1 MKCWVKTLAILA
13 ILSAPLAL
21 AEDFVTVKGKV
32 YKDATIIR
40 VEADG
45 IVLRTK
51 TGISKVY
58 FVELPKDVQER
69 FRPTPTAT
77 AAPQHEPIK
86 VKEQAAQKTSR
97 IRFLIFFAGGLLLIL
112 GVVFA
117 IVLRGFD
124 SHQERKSE

>member
-1 MKCWVKTLAILA
+1 VKCWAKTLAILA

-45 IVLRTK
+45 VVLRTK

-69 FRPTPTAT
+69 FRPTPAKT
-77 AAPQHEPIK
+77 AAAQREPVK
-86 VKEQAAQKTSR
+86 VKEQAAPKTNR
-97 IRFLIFFAGGLLLIL
+97 MRFLIFFAGGALLIL

-117 IVLRGFD
+117 IVFRGFD
-124 SHQERKSE
+124 RDQERKSE